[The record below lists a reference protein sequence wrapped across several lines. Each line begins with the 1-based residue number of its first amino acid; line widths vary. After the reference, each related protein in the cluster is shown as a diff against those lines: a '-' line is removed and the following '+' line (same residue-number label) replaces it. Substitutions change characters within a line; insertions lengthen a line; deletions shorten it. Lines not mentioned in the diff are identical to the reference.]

1 MQPIVDIAGASFRR
15 NSRLI
20 FQNLDLQLDEGE
32 IVCLL
37 GPNGCGKTTLLQ
49 CIAGLLELE
58 SGVVRLAGDDTTR
71 LSARQIAQRIGFVFQ
86 DHRGVFPYRVRD
98 VVAMGRTPH
107 LGWLA
112 RPGLADQ
119 RICADALARIGM
131 SDVADTPYTQLSG
144 GERQLVLIARAIAQ
158 GTSVLLLDEPTAH
171 LDFGNQ
177 VLVLAT
183 MRRLAAEGLAML
195 VATHSPEQALAV
207 GTRIAMMRDGGLVA
221 VGPADRIMTE
231 ENLRSLY
238 GVEVRIVVVPDA
250 SDGLA
255 RTVVP
260 VLDRQSL
267 EQPQERPIGRQPR
280 LGPEYG
286 KP

>member
-1 MQPIVDIAGASFRR
+1 MQPIVDLAGAAFRR
-15 NSRLI
+15 ESRLI
-20 FQNLDLQLDEGE
+20 FENLDLQLGQGE

-49 CIAGLLELE
+49 CIAGLLSLE
-58 SGVVRLAGDDTTR
+58 RGVVRLAGDDTTH
-71 LSARQIAQRIGFVFQ
+71 LTARQIAQRIGFVFQ
-86 DHRGVFPYRVRD
+86 DHQGLFPYRVRD
-98 VVAMGRTPH
+98 VVSMGRTPH

-131 SDVADTPYTQLSG
+131 SHVADIPYTQLSG
-144 GERQLVLIARAIAQ
+144 GERQLVQIARAIAQ
-158 GTSVLLLDEPTAH
+158 ETSVLLLDEPTAH

-195 VATHSPEQALAV
+195 VATHSPDQALAV
-207 GTRIAMMRDGGLVA
+207 GSRIAMMRDGGLVA
-221 VGPADRIMTE
+221 VGPADRVMTE
-231 ENLRSLY
+231 ENLRRLY
-238 GVEVRIVVVPDA
+238 GVQVRIIAVPDA
-250 SDGLA
+250 GDGVA
-255 RTVVP
+255 KTVVP
-260 VLDRQSL
+260 VLERQSL
-267 EQPQERPIGRQPR
+267 DTVRERPIDSQSR

-286 KP
+286 NP